1 MKKIIVC
8 LVLLMGAEAFAKNLA
23 HRLGVGYKNQF
34 GDPDLNGIAA
44 QYYPYD
50 DLGFSA
56 ALGVDTKTDNSK
68 FGFQVKLNRII
79 FQEEHLNFY
88 MGTGAGLLTTET
100 AGRSESGFE
109 LSGFVGGEFFL
120 MGLDSLGF
128 SFESGIGITSISSGV
143 RFRTFADSPIRAG
156 ITFYF

>member
-1 MKKIIVC
+1 MC
-8 LVLLMGAEAFAKNLA
+8 LFLLCLTLGGANAYAKNLS

-88 MGTGAGLLTTET
+88 MGTGAGILTTET

-109 LSGFVGGEFFL
+109 LLGFVGGEFFF

-128 SFESGIGITSISSGV
+128 SFETGIGVTSISSGV
-143 RFRTFADSPIRAG
+143 RFRTIADSPIRAG

>member
-1 MKKIIVC
+1 MIMLFSQVG
-8 LVLLMGAEAFAKNLA
+8 LAKNLA
-23 HRLGVGYKNQF
+23 HRLGVGFKNQF
-34 GDPDLNGIAA
+34 SDPDVSGVAA

-68 FGFQVKLNRII
+68 FGLMVRLNRII

-88 MGTGAGLLTTET
+88 MGTGAGLLSAET

-109 LSGFVGGEFFL
+109 LAGFVGGEFFL

-128 SFESGIGITSISSGV
+128 SFEAGVGITSVSSGV
-143 RFRTFADSPIRAG
+143 RFRTFGDGPFRAG
-156 ITFYF
+156 IIFYF